1 MAINVNNQNLIAQ
14 QLAGQQGKM
23 LSTGGDPSQ
32 YQPGIQPMVG
42 TPQQMQQFQG
52 QMQQQGQQ
60 PAQPGNMIMQQAP
73 VIHHQEQLKP
83 IDLLI
88 KSGLAQEVKEEKEKE
103 VSLKTLKPAEID
115 IIIGSFKRSKSV
127 ANDYYKDTI
136 EPKLKEREEEYYA
149 REKYYSKVFP
159 HLSESSQYC
168 DRSLKT
174 TVDTLIP
181 SYKEVFVGMDDPVSV
196 KGVSID
202 DDERADKIQQL
213 LKYQLQRKN
222 SYSPFMEYNLRDA
235 LILNY
240 SVAKVYWK
248 RTEKHQQY
256 RMMVSADDMDTI
268 TILYQEFQKGN
279 IDIIATEQLPDA
291 PDLIVLTF
299 DKITLTDNYPVVD
312 YMPPSELRFTPE
324 GKTLDEC
331 KFKAHRKM
339 VSGDYLKRKEQDGIY
354 QDIDKALENATNG
367 DTTPNEYDINKNDEL
382 ETVNS
387 RIKDDDKASR
397 QVELWE
403 AYMQVDY
410 NNDGIY
416 ENIIVHAVGDT
427 PIRISKNEMDTSPF
441 FINESERSPHTV
453 FNDKEGLCDNLIQQ
467 QNLKTAI
474 FRQCIINVA
483 KNNSPRQY
491 INMDNV
497 DMDAVIDNE
506 EFIPVEPGPN
516 GSVSDSIFIP
526 PQLPFSQFAMSI
538 VEMAQNEVES
548 QSGSTRYNQGLD
560 SNSLNKTATGLTA
573 IMGAS
578 EKRMRNTARM
588 MVETFLVPMMKYI
601 IKLNQKYLSSEELV
615 RLTNSNV
622 TIKKED
628 LDIDYDLIINVGEGA
643 GTKEAQIQYLMLI
656 MNQIFPTLELRGLVK
671 PESWYAITK
680 SLFEKAGIRYVTNE
694 IVDPT
699 SEEGKAIAAQNQQA
713 QQAQLQTQLAL
724 LKAKEDMELK
734 KAAIPRMSV
743 AYKDLP
749 VDAQM
754 QALKANGLN
763 TSAQMLQAKDVIN
776 HA

>member
-1 MAINVNNQNLIAQ
+1 MANVNDQQNLIAQ
-14 QLAGQQGKM
+14 QLAGQQGQM
-23 LSTGGDPSQ
+23 LSTGGNPGQ
-32 YQPGIQPMVG
+32 YQPGLQPMVG

-52 QMQQQGQQ
+52 QMQQQ
-60 PAQPGNMIMQQAP
+60 QPGQPGQPVMMQEP
-73 VIHHQEQLKP
+73 PKIIHQEQEKP

-115 IIIGSFKRSKSV
+115 KIMEVFKKDRAV
-127 ANDYYKDTI
+127 ANSYYQDTI

-196 KGVSID
+196 KGVNVD
-202 DDERADKIQQL
+202 DDDKADKIQQL

-256 RMMVSADDMDTI
+256 QMMLSANDMDTI
-268 TILYQEFQKGN
+268 TLLYQEFQKGT

-291 PDLIVLTF
+291 PDLIALTF
-299 DKITLTDNYPVVD
+299 DKVTLTDNYPVID

-339 VSGDYLKRKEQDGIY
+339 VSGDYLKRKEQEGIY
-354 QDIDKALENATNG
+354 QDIDKALENMSAG
-367 DTTPNEYDINKNDEL
+367 DTSPNEYDLNKNEEL
-382 ETVNS
+382 QTIQG
-387 RIKDDDKASR
+387 RIKDDDNASK
-397 QVELWE
+397 QAELWE

-410 NNDGIY
+410 NNDGVY
-416 ENIIVHAVGDT
+416 EDVIVHAVGDT
-427 PIRISKNEMDTSPF
+427 PIRISKNEMGAAPF

-453 FNDKEGLCDNLIQQ
+453 FNDTDGLCDNLIQQ

-656 MNQIFPTLELRGLVK
+656 MNQIFPTLEQRGLVK
-671 PESWYAITK
+671 PESWYALTK

-694 IVDPT
+694 IVDPA
-699 SEEGKAIAAQNQQA
+699 SDEGKAMAAQSQQA

-724 LKAKEDMELK
+724 LKAKEDLELK

-749 VDAQM
+749 IDAQM
-754 QALKANGLN
+754 QALKANGLK
-763 TSAQMLQAKDVIN
+763 TTAPMLQTKDVIN